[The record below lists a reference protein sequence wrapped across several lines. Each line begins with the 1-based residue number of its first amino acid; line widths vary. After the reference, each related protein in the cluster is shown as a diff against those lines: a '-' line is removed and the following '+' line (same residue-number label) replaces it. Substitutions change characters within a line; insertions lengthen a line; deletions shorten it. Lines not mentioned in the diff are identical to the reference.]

1 MKILQSTLKLTALF
15 ILALGATDII
25 VTNHP
30 RCTEMAKN
38 YILNHNVTP
47 PELAI
52 IISVCEG
59 IVNPQYS
66 GFGGGFLATIFN
78 GYCANYNIDPTRVV
92 NAREKAPS
100 NFVPNAGEFS
110 EIGVP
115 GTLKGFSMLYD
126 MSQRMRACGVDPKL
140 EWKDLFT
147 ENIKLAETGWNETP
161 HYKKNWHELGNAPH
175 PFISIAQGKIKNE
188 KLANTLRDIANEGPY
203 SSLYRPN
210 GFFHRTVMNELR
222 SVNSQISSNDILA
235 YDVPARYADK
245 NLCFNYTIIGS
256 DLPGSGASFVLGCK
270 IVEAAYGTLQT
281 LTREERTLFMYHVL
295 RYMYSLK
302 PHLKSANV
310 QNVLQRIYGDA
321 SKIANYIL
329 NSFDK
334 PWSTEPIKKFGSFVI
349 HENVRHKREHGTTN
363 IVIRRGK
370 FAVTMTS
377 TINYAWGSKLSSSL
391 GFFYNNQLKDFDDVG
406 SPNEPRPNSTPQS
419 STSAMILYS
428 KKLNPVLQI
437 GAAGGSKMIGSIFN
451 TFFNYI
457 VNNMTLVNANNAPRC
472 MPFYRNKVES
482 VYCEKEISRALKNKF
497 KDIGK
502 KIVYATERFGGVTAS
517 STFRKKPEAAFDERR
532 DGSVY
537 INPNSNFEA
546 SVMQSRPGP
555 IAAPINRT
563 PNSRPI
569 ISNRQGHS
577 LDHDTNTNN
586 PAVWP
591 SLGFVKV
598 FPPRLTSNTASALLR
613 MVLLAVTAPMS
624 SLKISRGVRS
634 SEYRIVADVE
644 DCGTF
649 PGLGPFGVPVSSK
662 SFN

>member
-1 MKILQSTLKLTALF
+1 MKFF
-15 ILALGATDII
+15 ILIFQILVDVQAVSDII
-25 VTNHP
+25 VTNAKV
-30 RCTEMAKN
+30 CTDIGKY
-38 YILNHNVTP
+38 YIEHFDANPL
-47 PELAI
+47 ELAI
-52 IISVCEG
+52 IISTCEG

-66 GFGGGFLATIFN
+66 GLGGGFLATIFN

-115 GTLKGFSMLYD
+115 GTLKGFSMLYE
-126 MSQRMRACGVDPKL
+126 MSQRMRACGVEPKL

-161 HYKKNWHELGNAPH
+161 HFKKNWHELGNVPH

-188 KLANTLRDIANEGPY
+188 KLANTLRIIANKT
-203 SSLYRPN
+203 SLTLYHQN
-210 GFFHRTVMNELR
+210 ELFHRTVMNELR
-222 SVNSQISSNDILA
+222 SVNSQISSDDISS
-235 YDVPARYADK
+235 YKTFVKYADK

-256 DLPGSGASFVLGCK
+256 DLPGSGATFVLGCK

-302 PHLKSANV
+302 PHLKSPNV

-321 SKIANYIL
+321 TNIANHIL
-329 NSFDK
+329 NTFESAWNPK
-334 PWSTEPIKKFGSFVI
+334 RIKKFGSFVI

-377 TINYAWGSKLSSSL
+377 TINYAWGSKLASSL

-406 SPNEPRPNSTPQS
+406 SPNEARPNSTPQS

-428 KKLNPVLQI
+428 KKMNPVLQI
-437 GAAGGSKMIGSIFN
+437 GAAGGDEIIGAIFN

-457 VNNMTLVNANNAPRC
+457 VNNMTLFDANKAPRC
-472 MPFYRNKVES
+472 MPRYRNNVES
-482 VYCEKEISRALKNKF
+482 VYCEKEINRALKKKF
-497 KDIGK
+497 KDFGK

-517 STFRKKPEAAFDERR
+517 STFRNKAEAAFDKRR
-532 DGSVY
+532 GGSVY
-537 INPNSNFEA
+537 INPNSKFTA
-546 SVMQSRPGP
+546 YVMLP
-555 IAAPINRT
+555 
-563 PNSRPI
+563 
-569 ISNRQGHS
+569 
-577 LDHDTNTNN
+577 
-586 PAVWP
+586 
-591 SLGFVKV
+591 
-598 FPPRLTSNTASALLR
+598 
-613 MVLLAVTAPMS
+613 
-624 SLKISRGVRS
+624 
-634 SEYRIVADVE
+634 
-644 DCGTF
+644 
-649 PGLGPFGVPVSSK
+649 
-662 SFN
+662 